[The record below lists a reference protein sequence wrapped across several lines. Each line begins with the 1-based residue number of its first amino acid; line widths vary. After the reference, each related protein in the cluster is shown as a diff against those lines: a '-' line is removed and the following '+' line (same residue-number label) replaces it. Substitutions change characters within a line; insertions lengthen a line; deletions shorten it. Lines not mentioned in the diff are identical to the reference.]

1 MSRRFMRLIS
11 VLLCIVLAMC
21 LAACKELPDNTDGTE
36 QDDKQTGNEQQNES
50 EQLVT
55 AENIPMLSHGK
66 DTVYSRWYDLN
77 GAASMPGSLFFEDAE
92 VSLDSS
98 KFAYTVSVNTDTE
111 AKVQIGDKYTFAA
124 EKRGELYFAV
134 LTDANGNEE
143 YYYALPYGY
152 DRSWKEYVYPR
163 AVSYAE
169 KCLEAM
175 ANGENPTYYCELDE
189 RPSMPEGNDALKRLY
204 EAFEFLGDYR
214 DSAEYLA
221 RFTVLEDVYVGA
233 RSYSEYQTGNIAGKQ
248 YISVSK
254 GVDYYPDGSLRTVL
268 GDPLG
273 DKLYGGD
280 GYDPLRYIYDENGR
294 IAKVQTIGDAQRRV
308 DNGNSEISE
317 WEILYYADK
326 VTKELTLV
334 YDENG
339 VLLSGR
345 YGDGREIIYRCDDQG
360 RVVGN
365 NTYFIEGVGQYSYT
379 YDENGR
385 LVQTVK
391 DSKSWLHEYTESRT
405 TITYEYD
412 ENGHLK
418 KTRTVLEY
426 PDNGEM
432 VLGLE
437 RVYECETDGQGRRT
451 KSTLI
456 YSTEWDVLPIMYTE
470 YIYADRYFFE

>member
-1 MSRRFMRLIS
+1 MKK
-11 VLLCIVLAMC
+11 LLVSALLLALFC
-21 LAACKELPDNTDGTE
+21 FIAAGCQLLPESITDKLGLSSDGEQTNDTNDNLGTTEDATGDNTENEEDNKGNGGILHVHKYTSTVTPPTCTE
-36 QDDKQTGNEQQNES
+36 KGYTTHTCDC
-50 EQLVT
+50 
-55 AENIPMLSHGK
+55 GK
-66 DTVYSRWYDLN
+66 SY
-77 GAASMPGSLFFEDAE
+77 
-92 VSLDSS
+92 
-98 KFAYTVSVNTDTE
+98 TDTE
-111 AKVQIGDKYTFAA
+111 VKVQIGDKYTFAA

-204 EAFEFLGDYR
+204 EVFEFLGDYR

-294 IAKVQTIGDAQRRV
+294 IAKVQTIGDARRRV

-317 WEILYYADK
+317 WEILYYADN
-326 VTKELTLV
+326 VTEELTLV

-345 YGDGREIIYRCDDQG
+345 YGDGREVIYRCDDQG

-405 TITYEYD
+405 TVTYEYD